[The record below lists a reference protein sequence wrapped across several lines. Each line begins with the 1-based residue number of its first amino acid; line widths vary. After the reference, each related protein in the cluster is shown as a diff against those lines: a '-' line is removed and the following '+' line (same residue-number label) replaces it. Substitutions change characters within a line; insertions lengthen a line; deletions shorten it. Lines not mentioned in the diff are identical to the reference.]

1 MTCTKYNT
9 EKKVYEPYEPTT
21 IEEEKELLNAEL
33 KAHKAVITSA
43 FWADYLTNAERE
55 RVAYSENKIKEI
67 EKRLAEMEERK

>member
-33 KAHKAVITSA
+33 KANQAVITCA
-43 FWADYLTNAERE
+43 YWADYLTTREKE

-67 EKRLAEMEERK
+67 EKRLAELEEGK

>member
-1 MTCTKYNT
+1 MTCTKYNI

-33 KAHKAVITSA
+33 KSHKAVITCA
-43 FWADYLTNAERE
+43 YWADYLTKAERE

-67 EKRLAEMEERK
+67 EKRLAELEEEK

>member
-21 IEEEKELLNAEL
+21 IKEEKELLKDEL

-43 FWADYLTNAERE
+43 YWADYITKTERE

-67 EKRLAEMEERK
+67 EKRLAELEEGK